1 MYLCPCFEIFQ
12 GIGNDV
18 RIGKRLG
25 WLSDKMVAKG
35 TSIINSCCE
44 NNTERMAAYRLI
56 NNKKLTMEEMVEYL
70 AKGCS
75 KGCSDLSHVLCIQ
88 DTTEVVFRHSGRLSV
103 KDRDFGYGTSE
114 LDQYCIFAHPC
125 MVVDADSRMP
135 VGFSHIK
142 VWSRDRT
149 QGRKKA
155 TQRSLLKLEQKES
168 FRWAEAA
175 SESAAA
181 LPKKVRKTMVGDR
194 ESDIYSVMCKDLAAG
209 CDFLIRSIHDRP
221 VDCDVEDGRLG
232 MKEYMESLPVS
243 YTYDLYLRGHK
254 GRSSRTARMTLR
266 YAKVTIHKR
275 RKCLDDVPEE
285 LTCYCVYAM
294 EDPSSVP
301 ASEAPI
307 EWRLLT
313 SHVVDTVEH
322 AVQCVEWYKCR
333 WFVEELFRVSKS
345 EGFRIESVQLES
357 GSAVKKLIVLT
368 MYAALR
374 CVTLK
379 RAYDEQDE
387 RVPTSRLFDETE
399 RELLE
404 VEMERI
410 HRHSPKALDG
420 RNPFREHSLAWA
432 AWIIARLG
440 GWSGYVKAHGK
451 PGYITMKI
459 GLDRFNQHLEIIAFA
474 RSKNVYKE

>member
-1 MYLCPCFEIFQ
+1 
-12 GIGNDV
+12 
-18 RIGKRLG
+18 
-25 WLSDKMVAKG
+25 
-35 TSIINSCCE
+35 
-44 NNTERMAAYRLI
+44 
-56 NNKKLTMEEMVEYL
+56 
-70 AKGCS
+70 
-75 KGCSDLSHVLCIQ
+75 
-88 DTTEVVFRHSGRLSV
+88 
-103 KDRDFGYGTSE
+103 
-114 LDQYCIFAHPC
+114 
-125 MVVDADSRMP
+125 
-135 VGFSHIK
+135 
-142 VWSRDRT
+142 
-149 QGRKKA
+149 
-155 TQRSLLKLEQKES
+155 
-168 FRWAEAA
+168 
-175 SESAAA
+175 
-181 LPKKVRKTMVGDR
+181 
-194 ESDIYSVMCKDLAAG
+194 
-209 CDFLIRSIHDRP
+209 
-221 VDCDVEDGRLG
+221 
-232 MKEYMESLPVS
+232 
-243 YTYDLYLRGHK
+243 
-254 GRSSRTARMTLR
+254 
-266 YAKVTIHKR
+266 
-275 RKCLDDVPEE
+275 
-285 LTCYCVYAM
+285 M

-313 SHVVDTVEH
+313 SHVVDTAEH

-357 GSAVKKLIVLT
+357 GAAVKKLIVLT

-459 GLDRFNQHLEIIAFA
+459 GLDKRVVPKKGGNQL
-474 RSKNVYKE
+474 K

>member
-1 MYLCPCFEIFQ
+1 
-12 GIGNDV
+12 
-18 RIGKRLG
+18 
-25 WLSDKMVAKG
+25 MVAKG

-103 KDRDFGYGTSE
+103 RDRDFGYGTSE

-142 VWSRDRT
+142 VWSRDRA

-209 CDFLIRSIHDRP
+209 CDFLIRSIPCILHLRP
-221 VDCDVEDGRLG
+221 V
-232 MKEYMESLPVS
+232 P
-243 YTYDLYLRGHK
+243 
-254 GRSSRTARMTLR
+254 
-266 YAKVTIHKR
+266 
-275 RKCLDDVPEE
+275 
-285 LTCYCVYAM
+285 
-294 EDPSSVP
+294 
-301 ASEAPI
+301 
-307 EWRLLT
+307 
-313 SHVVDTVEH
+313 
-322 AVQCVEWYKCR
+322 
-333 WFVEELFRVSKS
+333 
-345 EGFRIESVQLES
+345 
-357 GSAVKKLIVLT
+357 
-368 MYAALR
+368 
-374 CVTLK
+374 
-379 RAYDEQDE
+379 
-387 RVPTSRLFDETE
+387 
-399 RELLE
+399 
-404 VEMERI
+404 
-410 HRHSPKALDG
+410 
-420 RNPFREHSLAWA
+420 
-432 AWIIARLG
+432 
-440 GWSGYVKAHGK
+440 
-451 PGYITMKI
+451 
-459 GLDRFNQHLEIIAFA
+459 A
-474 RSKNVYKE
+474 RSQGQELSHGENDAPLRQSHHTQGTQVSGRRAGGTDLLLCLCNGRPFECPCQ